1 MEQITD
7 YQPTTLLVVVT
18 LFGFYECMFVGVY
31 LLLKKS
37 VRYQANRYLGG
48 LLLMPASLLLPGA
61 LFQLE
66 ILDKLPHFIHL
77 HFFTYLLFGPL
88 GYFYI
93 RACTQK
99 GFKLKP
105 KFWLHFVPTL
115 IALFYFL
122 PFYLQSGEAK
132 FDAFITWRETAS
144 LGVPSWILFLRLL
157 HPIVY
162 FVICIRLIFIYRK
175 HLDNTTSYIDTVFH
189 RWLLYFS
196 GILLLP
202 ILGAII
208 TMFFTNVIG
217 FNLSAATIIFATMLL
232 FAISIRIAILV
243 KPSLFHVFPH
253 QMLIPT
259 STEAQKQRYDKSTLQ
274 ENTKNQ
280 YVKKL
285 ILFMETEKPYLSADL
300 TLAELSKQVNIP
312 THHLSQTINEKLE
325 CNFLDFINQYRV
337 KEAQS
342 MLVNPKL
349 EHYTI
354 LSIAYEAGFNSK
366 STFYSAFKKYAKM
379 TPSQYKK
386 QQTKASALAA

>member
-1 MEQITD
+1 MEQVNNPQISI
-7 YQPTTLLVVVT
+7 LLSLVT
-18 LFGFYECMFVGVY
+18 LFAFYECTFTGTY
-31 LLLKKS
+31 LLLKDS

-48 LLLMPASLLLPGA
+48 LLLITSSMMLPGA
-61 LFQLE
+61 LSGLE
-66 ILDKLPHFIHL
+66 LLDKLPHVIHI
-77 HFFTYLLFGPL
+77 HFFTYVMFGPL
-88 GYFYI
+88 AYFYI
-93 RACTQK
+93 RTCTQK
-99 GFKLKP
+99 DFKLKP
-105 KFWLHFVPTL
+105 KLWLHFIPAL
-115 IALFYFL
+115 IALLYFI
-122 PFYLQSGEAK
+122 PFYIQSGQEK
-132 FDAFITWRETAS
+132 LDAFIAWRTTGYMGAPPWVM
-144 LGVPSWILFLRLL
+144 LLRMIHLVIYFIL
-157 HPIVY
+157 
-162 FVICIRLIFIYRK
+162 CIRLVFTYRR

-189 RWLLYFS
+189 RWLLYFT

-208 TMFFTNVIG
+208 MIFFMNITG
-217 FNLSAATIIFATMLL
+217 YKLSVAAMIYTIMLI

-253 QMLIPT
+253 QMLIPN
-259 STEAQKQRYDKSTLQ
+259 STEQQKQRYEKSTLQ
-274 ENTKNQ
+274 KDKKDH

-285 ILFMETEKPYLSADL
+285 VLFMETEKPYLIPDL
-300 TLAELSKQVNIP
+300 TLANLSKQVDIP
-312 THHLSQTINEKLE
+312 THHLSQTINEKLK

-386 QQTKASALAA
+386 QQMKESALAA